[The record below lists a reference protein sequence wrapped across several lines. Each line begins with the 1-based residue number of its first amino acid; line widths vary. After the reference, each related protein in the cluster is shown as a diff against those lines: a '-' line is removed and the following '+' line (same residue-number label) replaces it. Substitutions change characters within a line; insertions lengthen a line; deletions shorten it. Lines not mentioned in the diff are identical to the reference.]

1 MGWVERIFSCL
12 CMALL
17 LTACEKTE
25 TRTVEDIWT
34 QKTIPEGKIPVTILV
49 KYAFSINEFE
59 RAAEKKFPQLDIIQ
73 VGNYTFDRGLVEY
86 QRRLEHDDLDL
97 EIEMIF
103 SDWVEELNRK
113 CPYRRILNAQI
124 LKITPIAY
132 ATIPFEI

>member
-1 MGWVERIFSCL
+1 MHIHKFADIASFAEIGVGGNLPATEEYREFIKKRHPTQFL
-12 CMALL
+12 TGR
-17 LTACEKTE
+17 LTAPLYEVE
-25 TRTVEDIWT
+25 YSYVTV
-34 QKTIPEGKIPVTILV
+34 
-49 KYAFSINEFE
+49 
-59 RAAEKKFPQLDIIQ
+59 R
-73 VGNYTFDRGLVEY
+73 GNYRKAYKYILL
-86 QRRLEHDDLDL
+86 RLEHDDLDL

>member
-1 MGWVERIFSCL
+1 MHIHKFADIASFAEIGVGGNLPATEEYREFIKKLHPTQF
-12 CMALL
+12 MTGR
-17 LTACEKTE
+17 LTAPLYEVE
-25 TRTVEDIWT
+25 YSYVTV
-34 QKTIPEGKIPVTILV
+34 
-49 KYAFSINEFE
+49 
-59 RAAEKKFPQLDIIQ
+59 R
-73 VGNYTFDRGLVEY
+73 GNYRKAYKYILL
-86 QRRLEHDDLDL
+86 RLEHDDLDL

>member
-1 MGWVERIFSCL
+1 MHIHKFADIASFAEIVVGGNLPATEEYREFIKKLHPTQFL
-12 CMALL
+12 TGR
-17 LTACEKTE
+17 LTAPLYEVE
-25 TRTVEDIWT
+25 YSYVTV
-34 QKTIPEGKIPVTILV
+34 
-49 KYAFSINEFE
+49 
-59 RAAEKKFPQLDIIQ
+59 R
-73 VGNYTFDRGLVEY
+73 GNYRKAYKYILL
-86 QRRLEHDDLDL
+86 RLEHDDLDL

>member
-1 MGWVERIFSCL
+1 MHIHKFADIASFAVIGVGGNLPATEEYREFIKKLHPTQFL
-12 CMALL
+12 TGR
-17 LTACEKTE
+17 LTAPLYEVE
-25 TRTVEDIWT
+25 YSYVTV
-34 QKTIPEGKIPVTILV
+34 
-49 KYAFSINEFE
+49 
-59 RAAEKKFPQLDIIQ
+59 R
-73 VGNYTFDRGLVEY
+73 GNYRKAYKYILL
-86 QRRLEHDDLDL
+86 RLEHDDLDL

>member
-1 MGWVERIFSCL
+1 MHIHKFADIASFAEIGVGGNLPVTEEYREFIKKLHPTQFL
-12 CMALL
+12 TGR
-17 LTACEKTE
+17 LTAPLYEVE
-25 TRTVEDIWT
+25 YSYVTV
-34 QKTIPEGKIPVTILV
+34 
-49 KYAFSINEFE
+49 
-59 RAAEKKFPQLDIIQ
+59 R
-73 VGNYTFDRGLVEY
+73 GNYRKAYKYILL
-86 QRRLEHDDLDL
+86 RLEHDDLDL

>member
-1 MGWVERIFSCL
+1 MHIHKFADIGSFAEIGVGGNLPATEEYREFIKKLHPTQFL
-12 CMALL
+12 TGR
-17 LTACEKTE
+17 LTAPLYEVE
-25 TRTVEDIWT
+25 YSYVTV
-34 QKTIPEGKIPVTILV
+34 
-49 KYAFSINEFE
+49 
-59 RAAEKKFPQLDIIQ
+59 R
-73 VGNYTFDRGLVEY
+73 GNYRKAYKYILL
-86 QRRLEHDDLDL
+86 RLEHDDLDL

>member
-1 MGWVERIFSCL
+1 MHIHKFADIASFAKIGVGGNLPATEEYREFIKKLHPTQFL
-12 CMALL
+12 TGR
-17 LTACEKTE
+17 LTAPLYEVE
-25 TRTVEDIWT
+25 YSYVTV
-34 QKTIPEGKIPVTILV
+34 
-49 KYAFSINEFE
+49 
-59 RAAEKKFPQLDIIQ
+59 R
-73 VGNYTFDRGLVEY
+73 GNYRKAYKYILL
-86 QRRLEHDDLDL
+86 RLEHDDLDL

>member
-1 MGWVERIFSCL
+1 MHIHKFADI
-12 CMALL
+12 ALFAEIGVGGNL
-17 LTACEKTE
+17 PATEEYREFIKKLHPTQFLTGRLTAPLYEVE
-25 TRTVEDIWT
+25 YSYVTV
-34 QKTIPEGKIPVTILV
+34 
-49 KYAFSINEFE
+49 
-59 RAAEKKFPQLDIIQ
+59 R
-73 VGNYTFDRGLVEY
+73 GNYRKAYKYILL
-86 QRRLEHDDLDL
+86 RLEHDDLDL

>member
-1 MGWVERIFSCL
+1 MHIHKFADIASFAEIGVGGNLPATEEYREFIKKLHPTQFL
-12 CMALL
+12 TGR
-17 LTACEKTE
+17 LTAPLYAVEYSYV
-25 TRTVEDIWT
+25 TV
-34 QKTIPEGKIPVTILV
+34 
-49 KYAFSINEFE
+49 
-59 RAAEKKFPQLDIIQ
+59 R
-73 VGNYTFDRGLVEY
+73 GNYRKAYKYILL
-86 QRRLEHDDLDL
+86 RLEHDDLDL

>member
-1 MGWVERIFSCL
+1 MHIHKFADIASFAEIGVGGNLPATEEYREFIKKLHPTQFL
-12 CMALL
+12 TGR
-17 LTACEKTE
+17 LTAPLYEVE
-25 TRTVEDIWT
+25 YSYVTV
-34 QKTIPEGKIPVTILV
+34 
-49 KYAFSINEFE
+49 
-59 RAAEKKFPQLDIIQ
+59 R
-73 VGNYTFDRGLVEY
+73 GNYRQAYKYILL
-86 QRRLEHDDLDL
+86 RLEHDDLDL